1 MNRNFTGA
9 ARFAAAA
16 GALAIAAF
24 GLGAPGI
31 AHPHG
36 DEDDAV
42 TKTERVIILRE
53 GEGKHAGEGKK
64 VRRFRIV
71 GDGPAGADGEGR
83 RIRTFHIDRD
93 GKAGK
98 GERHVRVMRF
108 DGGELADCG
117 GEEVV
122 RSETGDDKDKT
133 KVIIC
138 SKDQLTEAQRIEK
151 IEKVLTRI
159 QANDDLSAEHKDRVT
174 AALRRAIED
183 MRTTP

>member
-1 MNRNFTGA
+1 MMEMKLTGA

-36 DEDDAV
+36 EEDGAV
-42 TKTERVIILRE
+42 TKTEKVIILRE
-53 GEGKHAGEGKK
+53 GDSKHDGKGKRLRTFH
-64 VRRFRIV
+64 VE
-71 GDGPAGADGEGR
+71 GDGKAGDGER
-83 RIRTFHIDRD
+83 RIRTFHIERD
-93 GKAGK
+93 GKVGD

-108 DGGELADCG
+108 GEGALHDCD

-122 RSETGDDKDKT
+122 RSETGGENDKT

-138 SKDQLTEAQRIEK
+138 SKEQLTEAQRIEK
-151 IEKVLTRI
+151 IEKALTRI
-159 QANDDLSAEHKDRVT
+159 QSNDKLSAEHKERVT
-174 AALRRAIED
+174 AALRRAIDD

>member
-1 MNRNFTGA
+1 MKVNLIVGT
-9 ARFAAAA
+9 RFAAAA
-16 GALAIAAF
+16 GALAIAGF

-36 DEDDAV
+36 DEDGAV
-42 TKTERVIILRE
+42 TKTEKVIVIRE
-53 GEGKHAGEGKK
+53 GDGKHDGKTK
-64 VRRFRIV
+64 RVRTFHIE
-71 GDGPAGADGEGR
+71 GDGPAAGDSEGR
-83 RIRTFHIDRD
+83 RIRTFHVERD
-93 GKAGK
+93 GKAGD
-98 GERHVRVMRF
+98 GERHVRVMRL
-108 DGGELADCG
+108 DGDRLADCG

-122 RSETGDDKDKT
+122 RSETGGENDKT

-138 SKDQLTEAQRIEK
+138 SKDQLTQAQRIEK

-159 QANDDLSAEHKDRVT
+159 QSNDELSAEHKERVT

>member
-1 MNRNFTGA
+1 MRKDLTGA

-16 GALAIAAF
+16 GALAIAGF

-36 DEDDAV
+36 DGDRAV
-42 TKTERVIILRE
+42 TKTEKVIVIRE
-53 GEGKHAGEGKK
+53 GDGKHDGKAK
-64 VRRFRIV
+64 RVRTFHIE
-71 GDGPAGADGEGR
+71 GDGAAGKDGE
-83 RIRTFHIDRD
+83 RIRTFHVERD
-93 GKAGK
+93 GKAGD
-98 GERHVRVMRF
+98 GERHVRVMRL
-108 DGGELADCG
+108 DGDRLADCG

-122 RSETGDDKDKT
+122 RSETGDENDKT

-138 SKDQLTEAQRIEK
+138 SKGELTQAQRVEK

-159 QANDDLSAEHKDRVT
+159 QANDDLSAEQKERVT

-183 MRTTP
+183 MRTAP

>member
-1 MNRNFTGA
+1 MRRKFTGA

-36 DEDDAV
+36 EEDGAV
-42 TKTERVIILRE
+42 TKTEKVIILRE
-53 GEGKHAGEGKK
+53 GDSKHDGKGK
-64 VRRFRIV
+64 RLRTFHIE
-71 GDGPAGADGEGR
+71 GDGKAGADGR
-83 RIRTFHIDRD
+83 RIRTVHIDRD
-93 GKAGK
+93 GKAGE

-108 DGGELADCG
+108 GEGALHDCD

-122 RSETGDDKDKT
+122 RSETGGENDKT

-138 SKDQLTEAQRIEK
+138 SKEQLTAAQRIEK
-151 IEKVLTRI
+151 IEKALTRI
-159 QANDDLSAEHKDRVT
+159 QSNDRLSAEHKERVT

>member
-1 MNRNFTGA
+1 MKMNLIGA

-16 GALAIAAF
+16 GALAIAGF
-24 GLGAPGI
+24 GLGGPGI

-36 DEDDAV
+36 EEDGAV
-42 TKTERVIILRE
+42 TKTEKVIILRE
-53 GEGKHAGEGKK
+53 GDSKHDGKGKRLRTFH
-64 VRRFRIV
+64 VE
-71 GDGPAGADGEGR
+71 GDGKAGDGR
-83 RIRTFHIDRD
+83 RIRTVHIGRD
-93 GKAGK
+93 GKAGE

-108 DGGELADCG
+108 GEGALHDCD
-117 GEEVV
+117 GEEVA
-122 RSETGDDKDKT
+122 RSETGGENDKT

-138 SKDQLTEAQRIEK
+138 SKDQLTQAQRIEK

-159 QANDDLSAEHKDRVT
+159 QSNDELSAEHKEKVT

>member
-1 MNRNFTGA
+1 MKSNWRGA

-31 AHPHG
+31 AHPHPE
-36 DEDDAV
+36 EDGV
-42 TKTERVIILRE
+42 STKTEKVIVIRE
-53 GEGKHAGEGKK
+53 GDGKHDGKTK
-64 VRRFRIV
+64 
-71 GDGPAGADGEGR
+71 
-83 RIRTFHIDRD
+83 RIRTFRIEGDGAAGPNGERIRTFRVHRD
-93 GKAGK
+93 GKAGD
-98 GERHVRVMRF
+98 GERHVRVLRL
-108 DGGELADCG
+108 DGDRLADCG

-138 SKDQLTEAQRIEK
+138 SKGELTEAQRIEK

-159 QANDDLSAEHKDRVT
+159 QSNDDLSAEHKERVT